1 MDIYDKFI
9 DVINNYNLS
18 REGITEEIEEAKKGI
33 EKAIKFAKSN
43 SFPEN
48 CIFDWEKYMEILN
61 NFKLLENCKKQLLKD
76 VESKGFK
83 VIEKNTMQDEVY
95 LTLLKQTQDDYF
107 IYTKII
113 NIWSDAII
121 SLLSTVADVKSES
134 EIEKLTMGCNIS
146 IMQFLNNKEN
156 EISDFLKEEEEE

>member
-1 MDIYDKFI
+1 MI
-9 DVINNYNLS
+9 

-33 EKAIKFAKSN
+33 ENALKIAKN
-43 SFPEN
+43 NNLPES
-48 CIFDWEKYMEILN
+48 CIFNLEESLEVFN